1 MKAIFSIR
9 ILALLLTAI
18 LTFSSCVDVS
28 DLIDDDSDY
37 IEPPITYVFSDV
49 DSLKFISYRIDDTI
63 NPKIYSD
70 VFFTYHSDDNK
81 YKADIQYYHTDLS
94 SLKSIY
100 RTNATRVTVNDISQ
114 ISGYTPNN
122 FNNVITY
129 RLYTINGN
137 YKDVT
142 FQLTNNCNL
151 DIPLIVINTEKAKP
165 IENRDDWIPGK
176 MFIDKQLTNETE
188 YIGKIEIKG
197 RGNNTWGNSKKPYV
211 LKLINESSILSM
223 NSEKKWVLL
232 ANASDRTLLRNKVS
246 FEIAKQTSIAWTPDS
261 RFVNVILNG
270 RFIGNYLICEQ
281 IKISTNR
288 VNITQMSYDE
298 TSNQGIKGGYLIE
311 MDRFFNEPTKFRSQY
326 ANLPVLIKEPEYLN
340 SYQFNYIQNYINT
353 LEASLYGDISSGDY
367 LDYIDINSFV
377 DWWIVYESTVN
388 LDANLPGSCYM
399 HKDNGGKL
407 YAGPVWD
414 FDLTTFK
421 ASTNFHIMNKCMWYP
436 KLFSDP
442 FFKQIAKQRWELL
455 KPNLI
460 SVINYID
467 MQKNYIQNSAITNWE
482 IWTIN
487 SGSNQDETLPWTEA
501 VERMKTNYTNRLN
514 WLDAQISTW

>member
-197 RGNNTWGNSKKPYV
+197 RGNASWHAPKKPYA
-211 LKLINESSILSM
+211 LKLNIESGLLGM
-223 NSEKKWVLL
+223 NSHRKWVLIS
-232 ANASDRTLLRNKVS
+232 NPRDKTLLRNRVAL
-246 FEIAKQTSIAWTPDS
+246 EIAKRTDLAWVPDCKY
-261 RFVNVILNG
+261 VNVILNNT
-270 RFIGNYLICEQ
+270 FIGCYLLTE
-281 IKISTNR
+281 KIEIGPNR
-288 VNITQMSYDE
+288 VNIQE
-298 TSNQGIKGGYLIE
+298 LTSNDITGGYLLE
-311 MDRFFNEPTKFRSQY
+311 ADRYPNDIDVPQFISQY
-326 ANLPVLIKEPEYLN
+326 ANLPFSIEEQDNPN
-340 SYQFNYIQNYINT
+340 STQMNYITNYINNIEDM
-353 LEASLYGDISSGDY
+353 LFNNIQ
-367 LDYIDINSFV
+367 IDTNYRNFIDLNSFV
-377 DWWIVYESTVN
+377 DFWIVNELVYNTEVMT
-388 LDANLPGSCYM
+388 PHSCFMY
-399 HKDNGGKL
+399 KDKSKKL
-407 YAGPVWD
+407 FAGPVWD
-414 FDLTTFK
+414 FDMFTFQDK
-421 ASTNFHIMNKCMWYP
+421 KNYACMNYLWYK

-442 FFKQIAKQRWELL
+442 YFKALAKQRWQQFKPSLETIISYINQQELYITSSA
-455 KPNLI
+455 NMNWSI
-460 SVINYID
+460 WVIDNND
-467 MQKNYIQNSAITNWE
+467 NTDS
-482 IWTIN
+482 
-487 SGSNQDETLPWTEA
+487 TLPWTEA